1 MALGYIVSGIVAL
14 IYGLYRMVKGWIT
27 GAPSI
32 RRCAPSRRAIAA
44 GLRAAAPGQ
53 EEKSLMEIN
62 VVGRH
67 MDVPD
72 RFRRHLTEKLDKVT
86 QFAPAALRV
95 DVEISQEKNPR
106 QAELSDR
113 VELTVHENGAVIRS
127 EARADDLYGA
137 LDIAY
142 GKLLERLRRARDRR
156 KDHRRGRDRAH
167 QGAAAS
173 LRTMPADQEMPE
185 PLRPAEEPAA
195 DDEGTLEQDG
205 TREADLAEAGSPVII
220 REKKHAAE
228 PMSVDDALYRM
239 ELVGHD
245 FFLFVDAESGNPKV
259 VYRRKGWS
267 YGVIELDG
275 EQKAS

>member
-1 MALGYIVSGIVAL
+1 
-14 IYGLYRMVKGWIT
+14 
-27 GAPSI
+27 
-32 RRCAPSRRAIAA
+32 
-44 GLRAAAPGQ
+44 
-53 EEKSLMEIN
+53 MEIN

-86 QFAPAALRV
+86 QLAPAALRV

-156 KDHRRGRDRAH
+156 KDHRRGRVRAH
-167 QGAAAS
+167 QGTGAS
-173 LRTMPADQEMPE
+173 LRTMPAYQEMPE
-185 PLRPAEEPAA
+185 PLRPAEDPA
-195 DDEGTLEQDG
+195 EQDSESSQQAE
-205 TREADLAEAGSPVII
+205 TYESDLAEAGSPVII
-220 REKKHAAE
+220 REKKHTAT

>member
-1 MALGYIVSGIVAL
+1 M
-14 IYGLYRMVKGWIT
+14 
-27 GAPSI
+27 
-32 RRCAPSRRAIAA
+32 
-44 GLRAAAPGQ
+44 
-53 EEKSLMEIN
+53 
-62 VVGRH
+62 
-67 MDVPD
+67 
-72 RFRRHLTEKLDKVT
+72 
-86 QFAPAALRV
+86 
-95 DVEISQEKNPR
+95 
-106 QAELSDR
+106 
-113 VELTVHENGAVIRS
+113 HENGAVIRS

-167 QGAAAS
+167 QGTGAS

-185 PLRPAEEPAA
+185 SLRPAEEPAA
-195 DDEGTLEQDG
+195 ESTEAPEPGE

-220 REKKHAAE
+220 REKKHTAK
-228 PMSVDDALYRM
+228 PMSVDDALYHM

>member
-1 MALGYIVSGIVAL
+1 
-14 IYGLYRMVKGWIT
+14 
-27 GAPSI
+27 
-32 RRCAPSRRAIAA
+32 
-44 GLRAAAPGQ
+44 
-53 EEKSLMEIN
+53 MEIN

-72 RFRRHLTEKLDKVT
+72 RFRRHLTDKLDKVT

-137 LDIAY
+137 LDVAY
-142 GKLLERLRRARDRR
+142 GRLLERLRRARDRR

-167 QGAAAS
+167 QETAAS
-173 LRTMPADQEMPE
+173 LRTMPADQDLPAALRQEESPQE
-185 PLRPAEEPAA
+185 PATEPAA
-195 DDEGTLEQDG
+195 DVDG
-205 TREADLAEAGSPVII
+205 NEIDLAEAGSPVVI
-220 REKKHAAE
+220 RKKKHPAT
-228 PMSVDDALYRM
+228 PMSIDDALNRM

-245 FFLFVDAESGNPKV
+245 FFLFVDADSGSPKV
-259 VYRRKGWS
+259 VYRRKGWN
-267 YGVIELDG
+267 YGIIEL
-275 EQKAS
+275 ESELTA

>member
-1 MALGYIVSGIVAL
+1 
-14 IYGLYRMVKGWIT
+14 
-27 GAPSI
+27 
-32 RRCAPSRRAIAA
+32 
-44 GLRAAAPGQ
+44 
-53 EEKSLMEIN
+53 MEIN

-72 RFRRHLTEKLDKVT
+72 RFRRHLADKLDKVT
-86 QFAPAALRV
+86 QLAPAALRV

-113 VELTVHENGAVIRS
+113 VELTVHNNGAVVRS

-167 QGAAAS
+167 QGSGAS
-173 LRTMPADQEMPE
+173 VRTLPADQE
-185 PLRPAEEPAA
+185 LPAALQETPSEPAA
-195 DDEGTLEQDG
+195 DKSPEPAAVSET
-205 TREADLAEAGSPVII
+205 DLADAGSPVVI
-220 REKKHAAE
+220 REKKHSAK
-228 PMSVDDALYRM
+228 PMSIDDALYQM

-245 FFLFVDAESGNPKV
+245 FFLFVDGESGNPKV
-259 VYRRKGWS
+259 VYRRKGWN
-267 YGVIELDG
+267 YGVIELDA
-275 EQKAS
+275 ELPSP

>member
-1 MALGYIVSGIVAL
+1 
-14 IYGLYRMVKGWIT
+14 
-27 GAPSI
+27 
-32 RRCAPSRRAIAA
+32 
-44 GLRAAAPGQ
+44 
-53 EEKSLMEIN
+53 MEIN

-72 RFRRHLTEKLDKVT
+72 RFRRHLAEKLDKVT
-86 QFAPAALRV
+86 QLAPTALRV

-113 VELTVHENGAVIRS
+113 VELTVHDKGAVIRS

-156 KDHRRGRDRAH
+156 KDRHRGRDRAH
-167 QGAAAS
+167 QVSGES
-173 LRTMPADQEMPE
+173 LRTKAPD
-185 PLRPAEEPAA
+185 AELPAA
-195 DDEGTLEQDG
+195 LQDGVTPSGASDEPTEAEQDDANG
-205 TREADLAEAGSPVII
+205 ESPIVI
-220 REKKHAAE
+220 REKKHPAE
-228 PMSVDDALYRM
+228 PMSIDDALYRM

-245 FFLFVDAESGNPKV
+245 FFLFIDEESKNPKV

-267 YGVIELDG
+267 YGVIELES
-275 EQKAS
+275 EQADSTV

>member
-1 MALGYIVSGIVAL
+1 
-14 IYGLYRMVKGWIT
+14 
-27 GAPSI
+27 
-32 RRCAPSRRAIAA
+32 
-44 GLRAAAPGQ
+44 
-53 EEKSLMEIN
+53 MEIN

-72 RFRRHLTEKLDKVT
+72 RFRRHLTDKLDKVT

-137 LDIAY
+137 LDVAY

-156 KDHRRGRDRAH
+156 KDHRRGRDRSH
-167 QGAAAS
+167 QGGAS
-173 LRTMPADQEMPE
+173 LRTMPADQELPQ
-185 PLRPAEEPAA
+185 PLREPAPQPAGDPETEEAAEPAEV
-195 DDEGTLEQDG
+195 
-205 TREADLAEAGSPVII
+205 DLAEAGSPVII
-220 REKKHAAE
+220 REKKHPAK
-228 PMSVDDALYRM
+228 PMTIDDALYRM

-245 FFLFVDAESGNPKV
+245 FFLFVDAESGHPKV
-259 VYRRKGWS
+259 VYRRKGWN

-275 EQKAS
+275 ELKAS

>member
-1 MALGYIVSGIVAL
+1 
-14 IYGLYRMVKGWIT
+14 
-27 GAPSI
+27 
-32 RRCAPSRRAIAA
+32 
-44 GLRAAAPGQ
+44 
-53 EEKSLMEIN
+53 MEIN

-86 QFAPAALRV
+86 QLAPTALRV

-113 VELTVHENGAVIRS
+113 VELTVHDKGAVIRS

-137 LDIAY
+137 LDVAY

-156 KDHRRGRDRAH
+156 KDRHRGRDRAH
-167 QGAAAS
+167 QVSGES
-173 LRTMPADQEMPE
+173 LRTRVPDAELPEVLQTDLTPAPSGADADAPE
-185 PLRPAEEPAA
+185 DA
-195 DDEGTLEQDG
+195 QDHENG
-205 TREADLAEAGSPVII
+205 DSPIVI
-220 REKKHAAE
+220 REKKHPAQ
-228 PMSVDDALYRM
+228 PMSIDDALYRM

-245 FFLFVDAESGNPKV
+245 FFLFLDEETRNPKV

-267 YGVIELDG
+267 YGVIELES
-275 EQKAS
+275 EQADVTV

>member
-1 MALGYIVSGIVAL
+1 
-14 IYGLYRMVKGWIT
+14 
-27 GAPSI
+27 
-32 RRCAPSRRAIAA
+32 
-44 GLRAAAPGQ
+44 
-53 EEKSLMEIN
+53 MEIN

-72 RFRRHLTEKLDKVT
+72 RFRRHLADKLDKVT

-113 VELTVHENGAVIRS
+113 VELTVHENGTVIRS

-137 LDIAY
+137 LDVAY

-167 QGAAAS
+167 QGPAAS

-185 PLRPAEEPAA
+185 PLRPAEDPADA
-195 DDEGTLEQDG
+195 DEDPLEKGG

-245 FFLFVDAESGNPKV
+245 FFLFVDAASGNPKV

>member
-1 MALGYIVSGIVAL
+1 
-14 IYGLYRMVKGWIT
+14 
-27 GAPSI
+27 
-32 RRCAPSRRAIAA
+32 
-44 GLRAAAPGQ
+44 
-53 EEKSLMEIN
+53 MEIN

-72 RFRRHLTEKLDKVT
+72 RFRRHLTDKLDKVT

-167 QGAAAS
+167 QGAGAS
-173 LRTMPADQEMPE
+173 LRTMPADQELPAALREEQPE
-185 PLRPAEEPAA
+185 PVEASGQAA
-195 DDEGTLEQDG
+195 PENET
-205 TREADLAEAGSPVII
+205 DLAEAGSPVVI
-220 REKKHAAE
+220 REKKHSAK

-245 FFLFVDAESGNPKV
+245 FFLFMDAESHTPKV
-259 VYRRKGWS
+259 VYRRRGWN
-267 YGVIELDG
+267 YGVLELDS
-275 EQKAS
+275 ELTTS

>member
-1 MALGYIVSGIVAL
+1 
-14 IYGLYRMVKGWIT
+14 
-27 GAPSI
+27 
-32 RRCAPSRRAIAA
+32 
-44 GLRAAAPGQ
+44 
-53 EEKSLMEIN
+53 MEIN

-95 DVEISQEKNPR
+95 DVEVSQEKNPR

-167 QGAAAS
+167 QGTGAS

-185 PLRPAEEPAA
+185 SLRPAEEPAA
-195 DDEGTLEQDG
+195 ESTEAPEPGE